1 MFKKF
6 KILIIIFFKILYFS
20 IFYLKKKLNMDLF
33 SNNSQ
38 LNNDIISN
46 SSLINKSQNTNKSQ
60 KKTKNQNSKTQK
72 SKSTKFEFI
81 SEIKEDP
88 NDKSYD
94 SITDPIPVII
104 FDSEIHFRKDITEI
118 DIIFLIDTTK
128 SMNPFLKGIKRFIR
142 KLLFD
147 VKKTLSQYEV
157 ESILLL
163 QMGIVAYRDHDE
175 ENLSYVSKILCDLT
189 EDKNEFREKLYSIN
203 VKGGKDDCE
212 AVLDGLDDAV
222 NKINWREKSLKFIY
236 HICGSPPHGNDI
248 NGGIND
254 NFPNGCPCGKKYK
267 DIILDLRGKGIDYT
281 VVVLGNGLD
290 TMIAA
295 FSRFSKIDVMM
306 PNFLVEDFK
315 DGIQD

>member
-1 MFKKF
+1 
-6 KILIIIFFKILYFS
+6 
-20 IFYLKKKLNMDLF
+20 MDLF

-38 LNNDIISN
+38 FNNMISN
-46 SSLINKSQNTNKSQ
+46 SSLINISQNTNKFS
-60 KKTKNQNSKTQK
+60 KKENKNIKTQK
-72 SKSTKFEFI
+72 SKSTNQKEHSFQKIKTIQNEST

-104 FDSEIHFRKDITEI
+104 FDSEIHFRKDIKEI
-118 DIIFLIDTTK
+118 DIIFLIDTTY
-128 SMNPFLKGIKRFIR
+128 SMNPFLKGIKRFVR

-157 ESILLL
+157 ESIFLL
-163 QMGIVAYRDHDE
+163 QTGIVTYRDHDE
-175 ENLSYVSKILCDLT
+175 ENLSYVSQILCDLT
-189 EDKNEFREKLYSIN
+189 ENKNEFREKLYSLD
-203 VKGGKDDCE
+203 VKGGKDECE
-212 AVLDGLDDAV
+212 AVLDGLNDAV
-222 NKINWREKSLKFIY
+222 HNINWREKSLKFIY

-254 NFPNGCPCGKKYK
+254 NFPYGCPCGKKYE

-281 VVVLGNGLD
+281 IVVLGNGLD

-295 FSRFSKIDVMM
+295 FSKFSKIDVMM
-306 PNFLVEDFK
+306 PNFLIEDFK
-315 DGIQD
+315 DGTQI